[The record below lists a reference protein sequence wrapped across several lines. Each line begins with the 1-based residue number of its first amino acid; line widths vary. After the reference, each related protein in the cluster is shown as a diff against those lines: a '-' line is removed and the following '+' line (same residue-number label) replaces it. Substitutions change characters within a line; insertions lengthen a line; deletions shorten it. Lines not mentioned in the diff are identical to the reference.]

1 MAIWGMVERKMK
13 NKLTDNNQPAITCP
27 NQACNQKFRVSLQDF
42 LYKKSIQCPYCL
54 LELTLDRDQSC
65 ESIKVTGQINTD

>member
-1 MAIWGMVERKMK
+1 MK
-13 NKLTDNNQPAITCP
+13 IKLTDNNQPAIMCP
-27 NQACNQKFRVSLQDF
+27 NQTCNQKFRVSLQDF

-65 ESIKVTGQINTD
+65 ESIKATQQINTDKT